1 MLILDVKL
9 SRQSVGS
16 KIAHAWNSS
25 DKEMKMQKTISDA
38 WVAKLQQAYNKALV
52 LFPEDPTFDSIQQVY
67 LDKLRE
73 LRIKEK

>member
-1 MLILDVKL
+1 
-9 SRQSVGS
+9 
-16 KIAHAWNSS
+16 
-25 DKEMKMQKTISDA
+25 MQKTISDA